1 MRILGIELAAGV
13 RAAIDGHV
21 RLLLAWNAAINLTA
35 ITDPADVARRHVADS
50 LAAFD
55 VIRGGSHASLLDLG
69 SGGGFPGLPLAAA
82 LPATRVL
89 LVDSTAKKAAYLDA
103 VRQAVGLAD
112 RVAIAAIRAEA
123 LAQGGAAGKPGAG
136 QGAGRD
142 VVTARAVGPLDDLV
156 ELALPLLAVGG
167 RLVAWK
173 RGDLAGEL
181 DAAGRAGAALGG
193 GEAVVHAV
201 PDALGLAGHVL
212 VVVRKEGPT
221 PAGFP
226 RDPAAR
232 KRRPW

>member
-1 MRILGIELAAGV
+1 M
-13 RAAIDGHV
+13 
-21 RLLLAWNAAINLTA
+21 
-35 ITDPADVARRHVADS
+35 ADS

-55 VIRGGSHASLLDLG
+55 VIRRGPHASLLDLG

-82 LPATRVL
+82 LPATQVL
-89 LVDSTAKKAAYLDA
+89 LVDSTAKKAAFLEA

-123 LAQGGAAGKPGAG
+123 LAPAGAAGKPGPG

-142 VVTARAVGPLDDLV
+142 VVTARAVGPLDNLV

-173 RGDLAGEL
+173 RGDLAREL
-181 DAAGRAGAALGG
+181 DAARRAGAALGG
-193 GEAVVHAV
+193 GEPVVHAV
-201 PDALGLAGHVL
+201 PDALGLGGHAL
-212 VVVRKEGPT
+212 VIVRKEGPT